1 MSINDDLFRA
11 ILAMDSY
18 HRDEGGLRL
27 IGSEIGTATILDN
40 SVDRGITGFSFFA
53 QAYTWNG
60 KTVISYRGTDNIP
73 VDAATGWI
81 TGGGAYRGPQ
91 AQMAADFYKA
101 IINSASP
108 YSPNI
113 EFTGHSLGGGLAAM
127 MASLY
132 GKQAVTFDNMPYQ
145 LATLGAY
152 QASVPD
158 PWRDVTGTVLA
169 ALNPLRRPYRSTRAR
184 RRVPSVPYSAQTRS
198 QNAVLSALSPAS
210 ARRVSSRARFRASRP
225 RPRSSSGSRLSSRAP
240 DRSRSREPRRPV
252 CRSPRARAAPRPTC
266 PWHRRPHARAPPGS
280 CRAPRSPWRASATAS
295 APPRNRR
302 ARRRGRPW
310 RRGSRRGSRAPR
322 GSRA

>member
-18 HRDEGGLRL
+18 HRDEGGSRL

-145 LATLGAY
+145 LATL
-152 QASVPD
+152 
-158 PWRDVTGTVLA
+158 
-169 ALNPLRRPYRSTRAR
+169 
-184 RRVPSVPYSAQTRS
+184 
-198 QNAVLSALSPAS
+198 
-210 ARRVSSRARFRASRP
+210 
-225 RPRSSSGSRLSSRAP
+225 
-240 DRSRSREPRRPV
+240 
-252 CRSPRARAAPRPTC
+252 
-266 PWHRRPHARAPPGS
+266 
-280 CRAPRSPWRASATAS
+280 
-295 APPRNRR
+295 
-302 ARRRGRPW
+302 
-310 RRGSRRGSRAPR
+310 
-322 GSRA
+322 

>member
-1 MSINDDLFRA
+1 MKSGRRLSSIIPF
-11 ILAMDSY
+11 
-18 HRDEGGLRL
+18 
-27 IGSEIGTATILDN
+27 
-40 SVDRGITGFSFFA
+40 DRGITGFSFFA

-101 IINSASP
+101 IINSAKSVSP
-108 YSPNI
+108 TSSSRGIRWAAASP
-113 EFTGHSLGGGLAAM
+113 AM

-184 RRVPSVPYSAQTRS
+184 RRVPSVPYSVQTRS

-210 ARRVSSRARFRASRP
+210 ARSVSSRM
-225 RPRSSSGSRLSSRAP
+225 
-240 DRSRSREPRRPV
+240 
-252 CRSPRARAAPRPTC
+252 SPA
-266 PWHRRPHARAPPGS
+266 
-280 CRAPRSPWRASATAS
+280 
-295 APPRNRR
+295 
-302 ARRRGRPW
+302 
-310 RRGSRRGSRAPR
+310 
-322 GSRA
+322 